1 MSEESRLAPHTAVL
15 VAGPL
20 DSAGEDGLA
29 LQVAF
34 LARLGV
40 RAAPVASRFVGP
52 PRASD
57 PIDLALFRDQ
67 LRRAV
72 DVHTSGLRAVLAG
85 GPLDASQ
92 AEMLLEVA
100 TEHGLPFVVDPWAG
114 LAVAVVAAA
123 TLLTPDESEAA
134 ALSAEAWDGTRD
146 GLLRLARGLVGPA
159 RTCAVTGG
167 AAGGETVPVAI
178 AGPGGERIVEAPR
191 DRRGA
196 LRGAGGAM
204 AACAA
209 GYIALGLPP
218 FDAAAA
224 AHRFV
229 AAAACAA
236 HGGRGRPPCPEP
248 WSV

>member
-1 MSEESRLAPHTAVL
+1 MSEERQPGPAAAVL

-20 DSAGEDGLA
+20 DPAGEDGLA

-40 RAAPVASRFVGP
+40 RAAPVAARLVTSP
-52 PRASD
+52 SSAD
-57 PIDLALFRDQ
+57 PVDLAPFREQ
-67 LRRAV
+67 VRRAV
-72 DVHTSGLRAVLAG
+72 DVQANALRAVLAG
-85 GPLDASQ
+85 GPLTDAQ
-92 AEMLLEVA
+92 ADVLAEA
-100 TEHGLPFVVDPWAG
+100 AAEHGLPFVVDPWPRIP
-114 LAVAVVAAA
+114 VSVVAAA
-123 TLLTPDESEAA
+123 TLVTPDEAEAA
-134 ALSAEAWDGTRD
+134 SLTAEAWDGTRD

-167 AAGGETVPVAI
+167 GAGGDTVPVAI

-209 GYIALGLPP
+209 GYLALGLPP
-218 FDAAAA
+218 LDAAAA
-224 AHRFV
+224 AHRLV
-229 AAAACAA
+229 AAASVAACTVP
-236 HGGRGRPPCPEP
+236 GRGPCPEP